1 MQLIDTN
8 WQAVEH
14 PQPLTLTLPSNCE
27 TFISFFHPRQVLQ
40 RNIEYLYSSTQTY
53 CRSRHIAN
61 IYCKEL
67 WCLDRRGSCEEDPG
81 GVGDEASGLQGH
93 GPLRRLLHPV
103 RLLLRLLQHALQVTT
118 NTREKIFL
126 FQKIF

>member
-1 MQLIDTN
+1 MQGKFLKEMFVRRLI
-8 WQAVEH
+8 VEVDIL
-14 PQPLTLTLPSNCE
+14 QTL
-27 TFISFFHPRQVLQ
+27 IVKM
-40 RNIEYLYSSTQTY
+40 
-53 CRSRHIAN
+53 
-61 IYCKEL
+61 KEL

-81 GVGDEASGLQGH
+81 CAGDEASGLQGH

-126 FQKIF
+126 CQKNIFVCVKKYFKN